1 MSALHDWLRVTVLT
15 STKDHESCAEP
26 RLFGFVGRHVLRL
39 LQVAALSACTLVVG
53 SRATQNAIANGD
65 TRSISIQHMHTK
77 ELTTVT
83 FRRDGRYVGEA
94 LDKLNWALRDWRLDE
109 PTKMDPRL
117 FDIAWE
123 VHREAGSSSPFH
135 VVSAYRSPQTNSML
149 RRRSRGVAKHSQHTM
164 GKAMDFYLPDV
175 SPAQVRSIGMKM
187 QRGGVGYYPSAYTPF
202 IHLDVGSVRSWP
214 RMTRDQ
220 LARLF
225 PDGNTVHIAADGKPL
240 EGYET
245 AKALIIA
252 RGGSVGGFESGDFDE
267 GAIMQGSRKS
277 LWASLFGWN
286 EEDESRPGRGRAGSR
301 ASSTLAYAPA
311 PTAGDGSDRY
321 GTEQV
326 QVAAATAPDQR
337 SALRGRRASAVQVA
351 AVPKADEAD
360 IPARAA
366 ESAPLQT
373 AAIVT
378 PPINQPRFVQAPFP
392 TARPVGLAPVQL
404 ASVQPGSTGQRLNW
418 QQGPSGAQTDV
429 AAQADVPASAS
440 GAALLRSV
448 LAPLPPRRPDTVQV
462 ALAPA
467 LPGQS
472 TADTP
477 SASTGAAVL
486 PRDLPGKLVTISHPL
501 PPERPQGPF
510 QRVAVAAPASASAP
524 ATASA
529 PIRATPPIV
538 AAPVTLPSTDRAALD
553 NLFAAAAT
561 GALPTPLTRVTTA
574 RARAQQPQSG
584 QVSVDTGPAAALGF
598 TQREPN
604 DTRSDRFSGPA
615 VGPLPT
621 TFTSR

>member
-1 MSALHDWLRVTVLT
+1 MAIAA
-15 STKDHESCAEP
+15 CA
-26 RLFGFVGRHVLRL
+26 
-39 LQVAALSACTLVVG
+39 LVVG
-53 SRATQNAIANGD
+53 SRATQNAVANGD

-77 ELTTVT
+77 EITTVT

-94 LDKLNWALRDWRLDE
+94 LDKLNWALRDWRRDE

-240 EGYET
+240 EGYEI
-245 AKALIIA
+245 AKAQIIA

-267 GAIMQGSRKS
+267 GAIMQGSRRS

-286 EEDESRPGRGRAGSR
+286 EEDESRPGRGRAVSR
-301 ASSTLAYAPA
+301 SAASTLAYAPA
-311 PTAGDGSDRY
+311 SGGDGSDRY
-321 GTEQV
+321 ATEQV
-326 QVAAATAPDQR
+326 PIVASLAPDPR
-337 SALRGRRASAVQVA
+337 TSLRGRRAANPQVA
-351 AVPKADEAD
+351 ALPAAAEAEA
-360 IPARAA
+360 PARPA
-366 ESAPLQT
+366 ET
-373 AAIVT
+373 AAVLAAASAVA
-378 PPINQPRFVQAPFP
+378 PPVVNQPRFVQAPFP
-392 TARPVGLAPVQL
+392 TARPANLGPVQL

-418 QQGPSGAQTDV
+418 QQGPTGAQSDA
-429 AAQADVPASAS
+429 AAQPDAAASPS

-448 LAPLPPRRPDTVQV
+448 LAPLPPRRPEAVQL

-467 LPGQS
+467 LQGQAAADVSPASSIAALALRDAPG
-472 TADTP
+472 
-477 SASTGAAVL
+477 
-486 PRDLPGKLVTISHPL
+486 RLVSVSHPP
-501 PPERPQGPF
+501 PPERPSGPGP
-510 QRVAVAAPASASAP
+510 RVAALAPAPAQSAFPASSAVRPAAPEAVQPAP
-524 ATASA
+524 ARPLA
-529 PIRATPPIV
+529 PN
-538 AAPVTLPSTDRAALD
+538 TDRAALD

-561 GALPTPLTRVTTA
+561 GALPTLGTRVTTA

-584 QVSVDTGPAAALGF
+584 PVGVDASPAAALGF
-598 TQREPN
+598 SQREPN

>member
-15 STKDHESCAEP
+15 STKDHVSCAEP
-26 RLFGFVGRHVLRL
+26 RVFGFVGRRVFQV
-39 LQVAALSACTLVVG
+39 LQVAALSACALVVG
-53 SRATQNAIANGD
+53 SRTTQNAIANGD

-109 PTKMDPRL
+109 PIKMDPRL

-123 VHREAGSSSPFH
+123 VQREAGSSSPFH

-175 SPAQVRSIGMKM
+175 SPAQVRNIGMKM

-245 AKALIIA
+245 AKAVIIA

-286 EEDESRPGRGRAGSR
+286 EEDESRPGRGRAASR
-301 ASSTLAYAPA
+301 SASPTLAYAPA
-311 PTAGDGSDRY
+311 SGDGSDRY

-326 QVAAATAPDQR
+326 QIAAAPVPDQR
-337 SALRGRRASAVQVA
+337 SAVRGRRAANQQVA
-351 AVPKADEAD
+351 ALPKAEEAET
-360 IPARAA
+360 PAKAT
-366 ESAPLQT
+366 ESAPVQ
-373 AAIVT
+373 AAIAL

-392 TARPVGLAPVQL
+392 TARPANLAPVQL

-418 QQGPSGAQTDV
+418 SQGPSGVQSDA
-429 AAQADVPASAS
+429 AAQVEAATPPSAA
-440 GAALLRSV
+440 GTALLRSV
-448 LAPLPPRRPDTVQV
+448 LAPLPPRRPDAVQM

-467 LPGQS
+467 LAGQS
-472 TADTP
+472 SADAP
-477 SASTGAAVL
+477 ANTGAAPL

-501 PPERPQGPF
+501 PPERPQGPS
-510 QRVAVAAPASASAP
+510 QRVAVAAP
-524 ATASA
+524 
-529 PIRATPPIV
+529 V
-538 AAPVTLPSTDRAALD
+538 AAPASIPVSTPVRTAPPAAAALVVPSTDRAALD
-553 NLFAAAAT
+553 NLFATAAT
-561 GALPTPLTRVTTA
+561 GALPTPSTRVTTA

-584 QVSVDTGPAAALGF
+584 HVGVDTGPAAALGF